1 MEFTFDIT
9 YDQKTVAAMVHAL
22 RKTHRKKRSRRSRI
36 FGWIVMAFG
45 LLLAISDFANARA
58 DIGTWVT
65 LVTILVL
72 LAVFVWEDAIN
83 AFFARK
89 RTLPGLM
96 HIHAVFGED
105 NYRTETEM
113 GNTEWFYA
121 NILSVVELPEYFV
134 FLFDKNH
141 AQIYTKAGM
150 TGGSPEEFR
159 AFLAEKTGKEILFV
173 K

>member
-1 MEFTFDIT
+1 MEFTFDIV

-72 LAVFVWEDAIN
+72 LAV
-83 AFFARK
+83 
-89 RTLPGLM
+89 
-96 HIHAVFGED
+96 
-105 NYRTETEM
+105 
-113 GNTEWFYA
+113 
-121 NILSVVELPEYFV
+121 
-134 FLFDKNH
+134 
-141 AQIYTKAGM
+141 
-150 TGGSPEEFR
+150 
-159 AFLAEKTGKEILFV
+159 
-173 K
+173 